1 VKSLTQEVVSA
12 FETVHLLRCKTEDM
26 DRCHANH
33 GELIRQSNALEEY
46 QVQNN
51 ELIHQLQV
59 VKDGIEAEFAKRL
72 DKARN
77 DWLVGTKADLA
88 QRLDEVRNDWL
99 VVKDLPD
106 NSLAE
111 WINTVFDVAIKF
123 VQEAE

>member
-1 VKSLTQEVVSA
+1 MKSLTQEVVSA

-26 DRCHANH
+26 DRCQANH
-33 GELIRQSNALEEY
+33 GEIIRQFYMVE
-46 QVQNN
+46 
-51 ELIHQLQV
+51 
-59 VKDGIEAEFAKRL
+59 DGI
-72 DKARN
+72 
-77 DWLVGTKADLA
+77 KADLA
-88 QRLDEVRNDWL
+88 KRLDEVRNDWL